1 MRERTQ
7 LLKESDEQKKVAEQM
22 VTQLTNQVEVL
33 QVQERATQDTLQT
46 LKQQTED
53 SLRTVHTEN
62 ERLAKL
68 HSRAESD
75 IGRKD
80 QEITHL

>member
-1 MRERTQ
+1 
-7 LLKESDEQKKVAEQM
+7 M
-22 VTQLTNQVEVL
+22 VTQLNKSSRST
-33 QVQERATQDTLQT
+33 QVQEQATQETLQT

-80 QEITHL
+80 QEIIHLTGANKTNDTKSKTNERRIK

>member
-1 MRERTQ
+1 
-7 LLKESDEQKKVAEQM
+7 M
-22 VTQLTNQVEVL
+22 VTQLANQVEVL
-33 QVQERATQDTLQT
+33 QVQERATQETLQT

-80 QEITHL
+80 QEINHLQEQIKQMIHQSETNERRIK